1 MNAEGRSSA
10 SAAQRLLEELRKY
23 ALISAYLFVC
33 FAVILIYGTSVQGEG
48 AQSSAVPWS
57 MALIKALVLGKFIL
71 IGEALSVGSRGQK
84 HPLLYRV
91 AWKSL
96 AMLLLLVVFT
106 ILEELVIGWVHGETT
121 ASVFKELLERTWL
134 QHLARM
140 LLMLLILVPLI
151 TVSEIYRMVGA
162 TRFREFL
169 TRN

>member
-1 MNAEGRSSA
+1 MSRRRSLAVLPAAALAVSMMA
-10 SAAQRLLEELRKY
+10 SPAAAQD
-23 ALISAYLFVC
+23 
-33 FAVILIYGTSVQGEG
+33 
-48 AQSSAVPWS
+48 P
-57 MALIKALVLGKFIL
+57 
-71 IGEALSVGSRGQK
+71 
-84 HPLLYRV
+84 
-91 AWKSL
+91 
-96 AMLLLLVVFT
+96 
-106 ILEELVIGWVHGETT
+106 EELVIGWVHGETT